1 MAHEIYIN
9 LRGKASMAYRND
21 EPWHGLGQKLE
32 AGATIEHWM
41 EQAGMNYSIASSPVE
56 YNTPAGMLA
65 IPSRNVLYRDDTK
78 DHLSI
83 VGDKYKV
90 VQPVEVMEFFRD
102 ITESQQFDL
111 ETAGVLFKG
120 QKYWAMAKTG
130 KHAQIGGKGSK
141 DRIEGYLL
149 LATSCDG
156 TLQTTAQ
163 FTSVRV
169 VCNNT
174 LTAAT
179 RGWDRKNN
187 GAIKVSHRS
196 VFDPQKVREQLGI
209 DNHWA
214 EFVDSV
220 NELSQIK
227 ISDNQAMQFIVDMV
241 GDKEKPVIEQIERAK
256 AVATVFQLYKG
267 KGRGSD
273 MKSSEDT
280 AWGLVN
286 SVTEYIDH
294 FAGESVDNR
303 FYLGQFY
310 DGSYVK
316 NEAFQSAVKQFA
328 M

>member
-1 MAHEIYIN
+1 
-9 LRGKASMAYRND
+9 MAYVND

-32 AGATIEHWM
+32 AGASIEHWM
-41 EQAGMNYSIASSPVE
+41 EQAGMNYGILSAPVM
-56 YNTPAGMLA
+56 YDTPHGQMVMDNR
-65 IPSRNVLYRDDTK
+65 SVLYRNDTGA
-78 DHLSI
+78 HLSV
-83 VGDKYKV
+83 VGNAYKV

-102 ITESQQFDL
+102 ITESQEFEL
-111 ETAGVLFKG
+111 ETAGVLFDG

-179 RGWDRKNN
+179 RGWDKKNN

-196 VFDPQKVREQLGI
+196 TFEAGTVKKQLGI

-214 EFVDSV
+214 EFVDTA

-227 ISDNQAMQFIVDMV
+227 VADADALDFIVSLV
-241 GDKEKPVIEQIERAK
+241 GDKDKPAQEQADKAK
-256 AVATVFQLYKG
+256 AVATVYQLYKG
-267 KGRGSD
+267 KGRGAD
-273 MKSSEDT
+273 MKSSEGT

-286 SVTEYIDH
+286 GITEYID
-294 FAGESVDNR
+294 FYAGESINNR

-316 NEAFQSAVKQFA
+316 NQAFQQAAKQFVA
-328 M
+328 A